1 MLSFKENGSQH
12 FCNICGD
19 SKVRAI
25 ILSTTDFYFITVK
38 LLSNSHTRSS
48 RNKQCKIV
56 QKVISSTQNITKNIC
71 FPNLLLLSPLHLIIS
86 FILKEKN
93 SLSQFYEF

>member
-1 MLSFKENGSQH
+1 MLLFKENGSQH

-71 FPNLLLLSPLHLIIS
+71 FTIVSTASHN
-86 FILKEKN
+86 FIHFKGKEFFK
-93 SLSQFYEF
+93 SIYEF